1 MFPTS
6 IEEVQNRIDNIDP
19 EKYARTRNYLDGSV
33 TKLSPYI
40 SRGVISTSQV
50 LHSVFSKGYDKWKLE
65 KFVQELAWRE
75 FFQRTWQQKGDA
87 IFQDIKEPVK
97 AFQQTGIPE
106 AVINGETGI
115 HAIDR
120 SIKDLYDTGY
130 MHNHCRMYVASLTC
144 NIAGTHWKHP
154 AQWMYYHL
162 LDGDLASNMLSWQ
175 WVAGTFSRKL
185 YFCNQENI
193 NRYTKSV
200 QHNTYLDRSYEE
212 ISEMEVPDSLLSIT
226 ENKFETH
233 LPSTPLPVI
242 DKTLP
247 TLIYNS
253 YNLDPKWHK
262 GENANRI
269 LLLEPNHY
277 KKFPVSNKVMDFILE
292 LAKEIDNIQVY
303 CGNFEELGIEEVIF
317 KEHPLN
323 QHLKGKMESREWLF
337 PEPDYELGSF
347 FSFWKKSEKYWKR
360 F

>member
-6 IEEVQNRIDNIDP
+6 IEEIRKRIDCIDP
-19 EKYARTRNYLDGSV
+19 ENYARTRNFIDGSV
-33 TKLSPYI
+33 TYLSPYI

-87 IFQDIKEPVK
+87 ILKDIKEPVRPFK
-97 AFQQTGIPE
+97 QTGIPE
-106 AVINGETGI
+106 AVINAETGI
-115 HAIDR
+115 HAIDQ
-120 SIKDLYDTGY
+120 SIKDLYETGY

-144 NIAGTHWKHP
+144 NIARTHWKEP
-154 AQWMYYHL
+154 AEWMYYHL

-175 WVAGTFSRKL
+175 WVSGTFSKKL

-193 NRYTKSV
+193 NRYTKSS
-200 QHNTYLDRSYEE
+200 QQNTYLDKSYDE
-212 ISEMEVPDSLLSIT
+212 ISEMDVPDSLLCINEKEFNT
-226 ENKFETH
+226 I

-242 DKTLP
+242 DKNLP
-247 TLIYNS
+247 TLIYNN
-253 YNLDPKWHK
+253 YNLDPIWHK

-269 LLLEPNHY
+269 LLLEPDHF
-277 KKFPVSNKVMDFILE
+277 KRFPVSSKVLNFILE
-292 LAKEIDNIQVY
+292 LAKDIEEIQVY
-303 CGNFEELGIEEVIF
+303 SGNFEELGLEDVIF

-323 QHLKGKMESREWLF
+323 GHYKGKAESREWLF

-347 FSFWKKSEKYWKR
+347 FSFWKKSEKIWKR